1 MAQRELRSNALD
13 AYMDNIGRIPLMTP
27 EEEIHLGKMV
37 RRMMELK
44 GLERPLTRQEKR
56 ELVMGERAKNRFVQ
70 ANLRLVVYIVKRNNR
85 RTSFLQTLDLIQ
97 ECSIGLIRAVE
108 MFDPQRGYKFSTY
121 AYWWCRQA
129 INRSYTAQERA
140 IRRPVSVG
148 EMAAKVEKI
157 FQQETA
163 RLGRAPSLNELSKA
177 SGVKREELDLL
188 ATRGTHCVSLDALAK
203 DDESSSFL
211 EFLSDD
217 STPTADELFDSLD
230 SHQDICRAMSALEFL
245 NDQERHYVTR
255 RYGLDGVEPAAFA
268 DLAKESGVSRERV
281 RQITQF
287 ALMKMRLQI
296 SQQGGD
302 DSTAESVDELAREVE
317 RKRRRTPRKCDQI
330 DQQVLQEAREAWSSP
345 ALQSAESLCA

>member
-27 EEEIHLGKMV
+27 EEEIHLGKLV

-44 GLERPLTRQEKR
+44 ELDRSLTRQEKR
-56 ELVMGERAKNRFVQ
+56 EVVLGERAKNRFVQ

-129 INRSYTAQERA
+129 INRTYTSQERA

-148 EMAAKVEKI
+148 EMAAKVEKV
-157 FQQETA
+157 FQQESA
-163 RLGRAPSLNELSKA
+163 RLGRAPDLDELA
-177 SGVKREELDLL
+177 QAAGVKRQELELL
-188 ATRGTHCVSLDALAK
+188 ATRGTHCVSLDALSNG
-203 DDESSSFL
+203 DESSSFL
-211 EFLSDD
+211 DFLSDD
-217 STPTADELFDSLD
+217 TIPTADDLFDSLD
-230 SHQDICRAMSALEFL
+230 NDQGIRKAMSALEFL

-268 DLAKESGVSRERV
+268 DLAKESGVTRERV

-287 ALMKMRLQI
+287 ALMKMRLQMT
-296 SQQGGD
+296 QNAGD
-302 DSTAESVDELAREVE
+302 AATAEAVDELARAVE

-330 DQQVLQEAREAWSSP
+330 DPQVLQEAREAWSSP
-345 ALQSAESLCA
+345 ALQSA

>member
-13 AYMDNIGRIPLMTP
+13 AYMDSIGRIPLMTP

-44 GLERPLTRQEKR
+44 ELDRPLTRQEKR
-56 ELVMGERAKNRFVQ
+56 EVVLGERAKNRFVQ

-129 INRSYTAQERA
+129 INRTYTSQERA

-148 EMAAKVEKI
+148 EMAAKVEKV
-157 FQQETA
+157 FQQESA
-163 RLGRAPSLNELSKA
+163 RLGRAPDLNELAKA
-177 SGVKREELDLL
+177 AGVKRQELDLL
-188 ATRGTHCVSLDALAK
+188 ATRGTHCVSLDALANG
-203 DDESSSFL
+203 DESSSFL
-211 EFLSDD
+211 DFLSDE
-217 STPTADELFDSLD
+217 SIPTADDLFDALD
-230 SHQDICRAMSALEFL
+230 NDQGIRKAMSALEFL

-255 RYGLDGVEPAAFA
+255 RYGLDGAEPAAFA
-268 DLAKESGVSRERV
+268 DLAKEAGVTRERV

-287 ALMKMRLQI
+287 ALMKMRLQMT
-296 SQQGGD
+296 QKAGD
-302 DSTAESVDELAREVE
+302 AATAEAVDELAKAVE

-330 DQQVLQEAREAWSSP
+330 DPQVLQEAREAWSSP
-345 ALQSAESLCA
+345 ALQSA

>member
-13 AYMDNIGRIPLMTP
+13 AYMDSIGRIPLMTP
-27 EEEIHLGKMV
+27 EEEIHLGKLV

-44 GLERPLTRQEKR
+44 KLDRPLTRQEKR
-56 ELVMGERAKNRFVQ
+56 EVVLGERAKNRFVQ

-85 RTSFLQTLDLIQ
+85 KTSFLQTLDLIQ

-129 INRSYTAQERA
+129 ISRTYTAQERA

-148 EMAAKVEKI
+148 EMAAKVEKV
-157 FQQETA
+157 FQQESA
-163 RLGRAPSLNELSKA
+163 RLGRAPDLNELAKA
-177 SGVKREELDLL
+177 AGVKRQELDLL
-188 ATRGTHCVSLDALAK
+188 ATRGTHCVSLDALAHG
-203 DDESSSFL
+203 DESSSFL
-211 EFLSDD
+211 EFLRDESI
-217 STPTADELFDSLD
+217 PTADDLFDALD
-230 SHQDICRAMSALEFL
+230 SDQGIRKAMSALEFL

-255 RYGLDGVEPAAFA
+255 RYGLDGEEPAAFA
-268 DLAKESGVSRERV
+268 DLAKESGVTRERV

-287 ALMKMRLQI
+287 ALMKMRLQMT
-296 SQQGGD
+296 QKAGD
-302 DSTAESVDELAREVE
+302 AATAEAVDELAKEVE

-330 DQQVLQEAREAWSSP
+330 DPQVLQEAREAWSSP
-345 ALQSAESLCA
+345 ALQSA

>member
-1 MAQRELRSNALD
+1 MAQRELRTNALD
-13 AYMDNIGRIPLMTP
+13 AYMDSIGRIPLMTP
-27 EEEIHLGKMV
+27 EEEIHLGKLV
-37 RRMMELK
+37 RRMMTLKELD
-44 GLERPLTRQEKR
+44 RPLTRQEKR
-56 ELVMGERAKNRFVQ
+56 EVMLGERAKNRFVQ

-85 RTSFLQTLDLIQ
+85 KTSFLQTLDLIQ

-129 INRSYTAQERA
+129 ISRTYTSQERA

-148 EMAAKVEKI
+148 EMAAKVEKV
-157 FQQETA
+157 FQQESA
-163 RLGRAPSLNELSKA
+163 RLGRAPDLSELAKA
-177 SGVKREELDLL
+177 AGVKRQELELL
-188 ATRGTHCVSLDALAK
+188 ATRGTHCVSLDALSNG
-203 DDESSSFL
+203 DESSSFL
-211 EFLSDD
+211 DFLSDD
-217 STPTADELFDSLD
+217 TIPTADDLFDALD
-230 SHQDICRAMSALEFL
+230 SDQGVRQAMSALEFL

-281 RQITQF
+281 RQVTQF
-287 ALMKMRLQI
+287 ALMKMRLQMT
-296 SQQGGD
+296 QKAGD
-302 DSTAESVDELAREVE
+302 AATAEAVDELARAVE

-345 ALQSAESLCA
+345 VLQSA

>member
-13 AYMDNIGRIPLMTP
+13 AYMDSIGRIPLMTP

-37 RRMMELK
+37 RRMMDLKELD
-44 GLERPLTRQEKR
+44 RPLTRQEKR
-56 ELVMGERAKNRFVQ
+56 EVVLGERAKNRFVQ

-129 INRSYTAQERA
+129 INRTYTSQERA

-148 EMAAKVEKI
+148 EMAAKVEKV
-157 FQQETA
+157 FQQESA
-163 RLGRAPSLNELSKA
+163 RLGRAPDLDELAKA
-177 SGVKREELDLL
+177 AGVKRQELELL
-188 ATRGTHCVSLDALAK
+188 ATRGTHCVSLDALSNG
-203 DDESSSFL
+203 DESTSFL
-211 EFLSDD
+211 DFLSDD
-217 STPTADELFDSLD
+217 TIPTADDLFDALD
-230 SHQDICRAMSALEFL
+230 SDQGVRQAMSALEFL

-255 RYGLDGVEPAAFA
+255 RFGLDGAEPAAFA
-268 DLAKESGVSRERV
+268 DLAKESGVTRERV

-287 ALMKMRLQI
+287 ALMKMRLQMT
-296 SQQGGD
+296 QKAGGAA
-302 DSTAESVDELAREVE
+302 TAEAVDELARAVE

-345 ALQSAESLCA
+345 VLQSA